1 MLVENGIT
9 FHSFRDEEIGELLAK
24 NSNNTTRRTTSA
36 IFTELNNPLSAK
48 LADKQ
53 EIKDEL
59 NIDGGMHVF

>member
-1 MLVENGIT
+1 MWVENGIT
-9 FHSFRDEEIGELLAK
+9 FHSFRDEEIDELLAK
-24 NSNNTTRRTTSA
+24 NSKNTTRRTTSP
-36 IFTELNNPLSAK
+36 IFTELNNPLSAN